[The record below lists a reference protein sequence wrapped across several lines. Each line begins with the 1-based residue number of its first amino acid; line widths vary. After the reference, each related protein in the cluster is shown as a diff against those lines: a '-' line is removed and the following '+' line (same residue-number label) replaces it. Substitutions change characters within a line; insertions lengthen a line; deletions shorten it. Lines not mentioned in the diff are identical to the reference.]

1 MSGADSGTATDAR
14 SLIVGVL
21 SDLRDVFELR
31 QSRPT
36 PGAAEYWI
44 VRDGAPDII
53 RDAVRDAHGEH
64 LPNNM
69 VFELCAQVWDW
80 IVEHC
85 DYLAQDD
92 PAGVVGALRSDT
104 CAFMCADYLAE
115 SSDWCWYSEQARWFA
130 GDPDARDW
138 CETYRRDYLGGCTCE
153 VRGRGD
159 VWEDSGAVDSL
170 IRGGLFVRLR
180 AIASEL
186 SDVLAGLI
194 EDRAGELGVT
204 L

>member
-1 MSGADSGTATDAR
+1 MSGADSGTATDLR

-21 SDLRDVFELR
+21 SDLRGVFVVAAREN
-31 QSRPT
+31 
-36 PGAAEYWI
+36 GAEYRYL
-44 VRDGAPDII
+44 RDGAPDII
-53 RDAVRDAHGEH
+53 RDAVRDAHGDH
-64 LPNNM
+64 LPNDL
-69 VFELCAQVWDW
+69 VWELCGQVWDW

-85 DYLAQDD
+85 DYLVDDD
-92 PAGVVGALRSDT
+92 PAGVVGALRGDT

-115 SSDWCWYSEQARWFA
+115 SSNWIWYSEQARWFG

-138 CETYRRDYLGGCTCE
+138 CETYRRDYLGGE
-153 VRGRGD
+153 AFG
-159 VWEDSGAVDSL
+159 EAGAVDSL

-194 EDRAGELGVT
+194 EDRADELGVT

>member
-1 MSGADSGTATDAR
+1 MNGADSGTATDSR

-31 QSRPT
+31 QTRPT
-36 PGAAEYWI
+36 PGAAEHWI

-64 LPNNM
+64 LPSSM
-69 VFELCAQVWDW
+69 VYELCAQVWYW

-85 DYLAQDD
+85 DYLADDD
-92 PAGVVGALRSDT
+92 PAGVVGVLRGDT

-115 SSDWCWYSEQARWFA
+115 SSNWVWYSEQTRWFA

-138 CETYRRDYLGGCTCE
+138 CETYRRDYLGGE
-153 VRGRGD
+153 AFGD
-159 VWEDSGAVDSL
+159 AGAVDSL

-194 EDRAGELGVT
+194 EDRADELGVT